1 MAPDTNSPDSAP
13 VPEAASASRI
23 QKTILG
29 KAQVRVSVFC
39 ALHVINYV
47 RRLAINVVS
56 AKWYAPAHLLVDL
69 ILVRSDQSDVS
80 YLEMVCAKHFGCHHK
95 MVRVNPHLRRAEPH
109 CTYDEVP
116 GAPWDVENQLSAE
129 NLRKLEARVA
139 ELEGQLN
146 TGPIQQSSNCIPE
159 GQPFSLSPDFSRET
173 ANEIPEFP
181 YSSFP
186 SSMMADEWPSSLPSK
201 PLFLHLVDLF
211 FNCWPNSRRVIHRPT
226 FLSNLLE
233 PPSSPR
239 FPFIGLLHAICAAAA
254 LHSPY
259 VSVAPMPDL
268 RTRPTEDIF
277 QEKTRMLDG
286 RALAFDEQHFLL
298 AKHQSMAS
306 ARIGEHIME
315 ATQACIINAWWSFSA
330 GRWFDVWA
338 MSSLAIRLSNAM
350 GLNFSDDQ
358 QKSISERMRHKLLIH
373 EPQSYTDIELRR
385 NVFWC
390 AYALQRYHL
399 FVSPWCFDIN
409 DEDINQT
416 LPATLE
422 SFEAGTDDGRERQ
435 TILSLDLFTAHSDN
449 LDDFGI
455 YIKCAI
461 MLSRVHVLQHRHL
474 QKYSTV
480 EEVRASHEI
489 QAIDAMTSAMK

>member
-1 MAPDTNSPDSAP
+1 
-13 VPEAASASRI
+13 
-23 QKTILG
+23 
-29 KAQVRVSVFC
+29 
-39 ALHVINYV
+39 
-47 RRLAINVVS
+47 
-56 AKWYAPAHLLVDL
+56 
-69 ILVRSDQSDVS
+69 
-80 YLEMVCAKHFGCHHK
+80 
-95 MVRVNPHLRRAEPH
+95 
-109 CTYDEVP
+109 
-116 GAPWDVENQLSAE
+116 
-129 NLRKLEARVA
+129 
-139 ELEGQLN
+139 
-146 TGPIQQSSNCIPE
+146 
-159 GQPFSLSPDFSRET
+159 
-173 ANEIPEFP
+173 
-181 YSSFP
+181 
-186 SSMMADEWPSSLPSK
+186 
-201 PLFLHLVDLF
+201 
-211 FNCWPNSRRVIHRPT
+211 
-226 FLSNLLE
+226 
-233 PPSSPR
+233 
-239 FPFIGLLHAICAAAA
+239 
-254 LHSPY
+254 
-259 VSVAPMPDL
+259 MPDL

-373 EPQSYTDIELRR
+373 EPRSYTDIELRR

-435 TILSLDLFTAHSDN
+435 TILSSDLFTAHSDN

-455 YIKCAI
+455 YIKCAPLFSSCVI
-461 MLSRVHVLQHRHL
+461 LTYRHL
-474 QKYSTV
+474 QKYGTV